1 MHGDYDEALKALGQ
15 AVDAVGDD
23 PARLGPL
30 LNTQGTV
37 LTLVRRYD
45 QARLSLDQAF
55 IIAQKLGDTGLQS
68 QVLNSQG
75 NLALRQRQWD
85 AAMESYRQ
93 SAAIA
98 AQAGDDAGATL
109 AMLNQAALATRLN
122 RDDAVALTQ
131 QIAQRL
137 SARPASTMSDSLHLN
152 LGQTQA
158 RLRQSRAAH
167 DSYQRALE
175 QARAVDDRQMQ
186 SQALGALA
194 ELYRDARRD
203 DEALTLARQAA
214 FLAQESRDPTLLCRW
229 QWLIGRC
236 HRRLE
241 HADDAIAA
249 LTAAVET
256 LESIKSDVVLGFG
269 NLYPDETFR
278 STMGP
283 LYYELADLLLRRA
296 SALADHQ
303 AKQASLREARDVV
316 EKLKGAELADYF
328 QDQCVARMKQ
338 KSRLVDD
345 VAADT
350 AVLYIIPLPDRTEL
364 LLGLSDGLHQV
375 RCDVAE
381 AALAQQVRLMR
392 EGLEDRTTFD
402 FMTPARQ
409 IHTWLIAP
417 IQATL
422 DQRGIT
428 TLVIVPDGALRT
440 IPMAA
445 LHDGSRFLAEK
456 YATAVAPGLTLMDPQ
471 PIARREGELLVAALS
486 RSVQGF
492 PPLEHVP
499 QEIDDLQRLYGGTV
513 LMNERF
519 RTPAFE
525 RRVEAHPFTVVHI
538 ASHGQFGSD
547 ARSTFVLT
555 YDDRLTLD
563 GLERLIRPTQFRRQP
578 VELLSLSACQTAA
591 GDDRAALGL
600 AGIAVKSGAR
610 SALATLWFVND
621 QASSRLVADFYRI
634 LQEHP
639 TLSKAH
645 ALRQAQVQLM
655 GDPRYRHP
663 CYWAPYLVIG
673 NWL

>member
-1 MHGDYDEALKALGQ
+1 
-15 AVDAVGDD
+15 
-23 PARLGPL
+23 
-30 LNTQGTV
+30 
-37 LTLVRRYD
+37 
-45 QARLSLDQAF
+45 
-55 IIAQKLGDTGLQS
+55 
-68 QVLNSQG
+68 
-75 NLALRQRQWD
+75 
-85 AAMESYRQ
+85 
-93 SAAIA
+93 
-98 AQAGDDAGATL
+98 
-109 AMLNQAALATRLN
+109 
-122 RDDAVALTQ
+122 
-131 QIAQRL
+131 
-137 SARPASTMSDSLHLN
+137 
-152 LGQTQA
+152 
-158 RLRQSRAAH
+158 
-167 DSYQRALE
+167 
-175 QARAVDDRQMQ
+175 
-186 SQALGALA
+186 
-194 ELYRDARRD
+194 
-203 DEALTLARQAA
+203 
-214 FLAQESRDPTLLCRW
+214 
-229 QWLIGRC
+229 
-236 HRRLE
+236 
-241 HADDAIAA
+241 
-249 LTAAVET
+249 
-256 LESIKSDVVLGFG
+256 
-269 NLYPDETFR
+269 
-278 STMGP
+278 MGP

-328 QDQCVARMKQ
+328 QDQCVAQMKQ
-338 KSRLVDD
+338 KTRRVDD

-364 LLGLSDGLHQV
+364 LLGLNDGLHQV

-381 AALAQQVRLMR
+381 AALTQHVRLMR

-409 IHTWLIAP
+409 IHAWLVAP

-513 LMNERF
+513 LMDERF

-525 RRVEAHPFTVVHI
+525 RRVEAQPFTVVHI

-634 LQEHP
+634 LQEQP